1 MIPPAFHRSELLVG
15 RAAME
20 SLAATRVILFGLG
33 GVGGWCAEGLVRSG
47 VGHLT
52 LVDSDGVC
60 VTNINRQV
68 QALPA
73 TVGRPKVDELAAR
86 LRAIHPA
93 VSIDARRELFHEAT
107 APSFDLAGH
116 DYVLDAIDSLSPK
129 LGLIVRSLTLGC
141 RLFSSL
147 GASAK
152 LDPSQVRVGSIW
164 ETTHCPLARRIR
176 RRLRHHGVTRD
187 FQVVYSDELLANR
200 GDGAACGT
208 PSCHCP
214 RRLVV
219 DGADGGEA
227 HEWCSQKAF
236 INGSMVPVTATF
248 GMCLASLVLRDVAAR
263 ADGRPG
269 AFPAEPSRTVLLRA
283 HDGDEVDAV
292 AGGEAAEPG
301 DDGA

>member
-200 GDGAACGT
+200 GDPGET
-208 PSCHCP
+208 DP
-214 RRLVV
+214 R
-219 DGADGGEA
+219 
-227 HEWCSQKAF
+227 KAS

-248 GMCLASLVLRDVAAR
+248 GMCLASLVIRDVVAR
-263 ADGRPG
+263 ADGLPG
-269 AFPAEPSRTVLLRA
+269 AFPEQPSRVVLLRA
-283 HDGDEVDAV
+283 HDGDDVD
-292 AGGEAAEPG
+292 EAAEA
-301 DDGA
+301 DDAKSPDQP